1 MTLPHQLNLSVFDSF
16 PILETRRLLLR
27 EFSNEDLGVIF
38 DLRSSDR
45 VGQFIARQPAST
57 IEEAQEV
64 IDKIH
69 RTYAEKQSV
78 SWATVIK
85 ATGILAG
92 GFGLYRFDHDN
103 HRAEIGGEMLPAY
116 WGQRLAIEAVDA
128 VLNYGF
134 EVIGLHSIEARI
146 WPENKSVVN
155 LLKFFGFE
163 EEGRFKEALYFNGA
177 YRDWASYS
185 LLAPK
190 QA

>member
-1 MTLPHQLNLSVFDSF
+1 MPHQLNLSIFDTF
-16 PILETRRLLLR
+16 PILQTRRLLLR
-27 EFSNEDLGVIF
+27 EFSNKDVETIF
-38 DLRSSDR
+38 DLRSNDR
-45 VGQFIARQPAST
+45 VGQFIARQPAKT
-57 IEEAQEV
+57 MEEAQEV

-69 RTYAEKQSV
+69 RTFAEKHSI
-78 SWATVIK
+78 SWATEMK
-85 ATGILAG
+85 STGILAG

-116 WGQRLAIEAVDA
+116 WGQRLAIEAVGT
-128 VLNYGF
+128 VIQFGF
-134 EVIGLHSIEARI
+134 EVIGLHTIEARI

-155 LLKFFGFE
+155 LLKHFGFK

-190 QA
+190 I